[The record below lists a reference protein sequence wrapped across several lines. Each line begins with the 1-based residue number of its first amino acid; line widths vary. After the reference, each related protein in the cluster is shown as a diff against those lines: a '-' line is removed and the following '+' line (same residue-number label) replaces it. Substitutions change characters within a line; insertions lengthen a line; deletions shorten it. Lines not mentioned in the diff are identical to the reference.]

1 MIKDEDD
8 ETGLP
13 KVLHEGGYFEITS
26 ASLEDRL
33 RMYYRIKRDWW
44 FDKKVAWVVFS
55 NFDDESVYQ
64 TAERL
69 LRVVREQERF
79 NSKDS
84 LIGKYPPK
92 RLGKT
97 GEGI

>member
-13 KVLHEGGYFEITS
+13 KVLHEGAYFEITR
-26 ASLEDRL
+26 ASLDNCL
-33 RMYYRIKRDWW
+33 RIYYRIKRDWW

-55 NFDDESVYQ
+55 DFDDDSVYRA
-64 TAERL
+64 AERL

-79 NSKDS
+79 NRKDS

-92 RLGKT
+92 SLNKT
-97 GEGI
+97 GGDA